1 MIRTVLGDIAPD
13 ALGVTDSHDHL
24 FFASVRLP
32 GQELDDVPAAEAEL
46 RAFARAGGQALAQWT
61 PMGLNRR
68 ADELPALSAATGV
81 HIIAA
86 TGLHQAGN
94 YRPELLPRL
103 LDGLAERFIA
113 ELTEGL
119 RRDDDP
125 DGAEPL
131 PARAG
136 MIKIAGDFHHLD
148 THAQTVFEAAAAA
161 HHATG
166 AAIAVHLEGGT
177 HPLGVLEELHGR
189 HGVPT
194 SSIIL
199 GHLNRF
205 PDPGPHR
212 EAAEAG
218 AWLGFDGPSRGNHAT
233 DWRLFD
239 LLSALVEADHADRVL
254 LGGDTTSAAARAS
267 TGGGPGIPFLL
278 TDIRVRVQKQLG
290 KEAADAFFVQNP
302 ARAFDADWRG

>member
-24 FFASVRLP
+24 FFASVKLP

-46 RAFARAGGQALAQWT
+46 RAFAEAGGRALAQWT

-68 ADELPALSAATGV
+68 ADELPALSRATGV
-81 HIIAA
+81 HVIAA

-94 YRPELLPRL
+94 YRPELLARL

-125 DGAEPL
+125 DGVTPL
-131 PARAG
+131 SARAG

-148 THAQTVFEAAAAA
+148 THAETVFEAAAAA

-166 AAIAVHLEGGT
+166 ATIAVHLEGGT
-177 HPLGVLEELHGR
+177 HPLGVLGELHDR
-189 HGVPT
+189 HGVPA

-239 LLSALVEADHADRVL
+239 LLSGLVGAGHADRVL

-278 TDIRVRVQKQLG
+278 TGIRARVLREFGTQ
-290 KEAADAFFVQNP
+290 AADAFFVQNP
-302 ARAFDADWRG
+302 ARAFDVDWRG